1 MNKNSGLRKVRLGG
15 LIQKEISTLLQDGL
29 KNPNVGLASISHVE
43 VSSDFSY
50 ATVKVSV
57 IGSRQEQMKSLNALQ
72 QSAGF
77 IRSHLA
83 KLITI
88 HRMPEIR
95 FIFDEGQQNAARI
108 DEILHNL
115 KEKGEL

>member
-1 MNKNSGLRKVRLGG
+1 MSIRTDRLGAEM
-15 LIQKEISTLLQDGL
+15 QKEISTLLHNGL
-29 KNPNVGLASISHVE
+29 KNPNVGLASISRVD
-43 VSSDFSY
+43 VSTDLSY
-50 ATVKVSV
+50 ATVRVSV
-57 IGSRQEQMKSLNALQ
+57 LGSKQEQMKSLNALQ

-83 KLITI
+83 KLIKL
-88 HRMPEIR
+88 RKFPELH
-95 FIFDEGQQNAARI
+95 FVFDENLQHAARI

>member
-1 MNKNSGLRKVRLGG
+1 MSIRTDRLGAEM
-15 LIQKEISTLLQDGL
+15 QKEISILLHNGL
-29 KNPNVGLASISHVE
+29 KNPNVGLASISRVD
-43 VSSDFSY
+43 VSSDLSY
-50 ATVKVSV
+50 ATVRVSV
-57 IGSRQEQMKSLNALQ
+57 LGSKQEQMKSLNALQ

-83 KLITI
+83 KLIKL
-88 HRMPEIR
+88 RKFPELH
-95 FIFDEGQQNAARI
+95 FVFDENLQHAARI

>member
-1 MNKNSGLRKVRLGG
+1 MSIRTDRLGAEM
-15 LIQKEISTLLQDGL
+15 QKEISSLLHNGL
-29 KNPNVGLASISHVE
+29 KNPNVGLASISRVD
-43 VSSDFSY
+43 VSTDLSY
-50 ATVKVSV
+50 ATVRVSV
-57 IGSRQEQMKSLNALQ
+57 LGSKQEQMKSLSALQ

-83 KLITI
+83 KLIKL
-88 HRMPEIR
+88 RKFPELH
-95 FIFDEGQQNAARI
+95 FVFDENLQHAARI

>member
-1 MNKNSGLRKVRLGG
+1 MSVRTDRLGAVMQREISALLHNGLR
-15 LIQKEISTLLQDGL
+15 
-29 KNPNVGLASISHVE
+29 NPNIGFASISRVDVTPDLSHAKVH
-43 VSSDFSY
+43 
-50 ATVKVSV
+50 VSV
-57 IGSRQEQMKSLNALQ
+57 LGTRQEQMKSLNALQ

-83 KLITI
+83 KLIKL
-88 HRMPEIR
+88 RKFPELH
-95 FIFDEGQQNAARI
+95 FIFDENLQHAARI

>member
-1 MNKNSGLRKVRLGG
+1 MSIRTDRLGAEM
-15 LIQKEISTLLQDGL
+15 QKEISTLLHNGL
-29 KNPNVGLASISHVE
+29 KNPNVGLASISRVD
-43 VSSDFSY
+43 VSSDLSY
-50 ATVKVSV
+50 ATVRVSV
-57 IGSRQEQMKSLNALQ
+57 LGSKQEQMKSLNALQ

-83 KLITI
+83 KLIKL
-88 HRMPEIR
+88 RKFPELH
-95 FIFDEGQQNAARI
+95 FVFDENLQHAARI

>member
-1 MNKNSGLRKVRLGG
+1 MSIRTDRLGAEM
-15 LIQKEISTLLQDGL
+15 QKEISSLLHNGL
-29 KNPNVGLASISHVE
+29 KNPNVGLASISRVD
-43 VSSDFSY
+43 VSSDLSY
-50 ATVKVSV
+50 ATVRVSV
-57 IGSRQEQMKSLNALQ
+57 LGSKQEQMKSLNALQ

-83 KLITI
+83 KLIKL
-88 HRMPEIR
+88 RKFPELH
-95 FIFDEGQQNAARI
+95 FVFDENLQHAARI

>member
-1 MNKNSGLRKVRLGG
+1 MSIRTDRLGAE
-15 LIQKEISTLLQDGL
+15 IQKEISTLLHNGL
-29 KNPNVGLASISHVE
+29 KNPNVGLASISRVD
-43 VSSDFSY
+43 VSSDLSY
-50 ATVKVSV
+50 ATVRVSV
-57 IGSRQEQMKSLNALQ
+57 LGSKQEQMKSLNALQ

-83 KLITI
+83 KLIKL
-88 HRMPEIR
+88 RKFPELH
-95 FIFDEGQQNAARI
+95 FVFDENLQHAARI

>member
-1 MNKNSGLRKVRLGG
+1 MKSKRTVRLGS
-15 LIQKEISTLLQDGL
+15 LIQKEISLLLHNGL
-29 KNPNVGLASISHVE
+29 KNPNVGLASISSVD
-43 VSSDFSY
+43 VTADLSY

-57 IGSRQEQMKSLNALQ
+57 IGTKQEQMKSLNALQ

-77 IRSHLA
+77 IRSQLA

-88 HRMPEIR
+88 HKFPELR
-95 FIFDEGQQNAARI
+95 FEIDAGQQHAARI
-108 DEILHNL
+108 DEILHGL

>member
-1 MNKNSGLRKVRLGG
+1 MSIRTDRLGAEM
-15 LIQKEISTLLQDGL
+15 QKEISTLLHNGL
-29 KNPNVGLASISHVE
+29 KNPNVGLASISRVD
-43 VSSDFSY
+43 VSADLSY
-50 ATVKVSV
+50 ATVRVSV
-57 IGSRQEQMKSLNALQ
+57 LGSKQEQMKSLNALQ

-83 KLITI
+83 KQIKL
-88 HRMPEIR
+88 RKFPELN
-95 FIFDEGQQNAARI
+95 FVFDENLQHAARI

>member
-1 MNKNSGLRKVRLGG
+1 MSIRTERLGAEM
-15 LIQKEISTLLQDGL
+15 QKEISTLLHNGL
-29 KNPNVGLASISHVE
+29 KNPNVGLASISRVD
-43 VSSDFSY
+43 VSSDLSY
-50 ATVKVSV
+50 ATVRVSV
-57 IGSRQEQMKSLNALQ
+57 LGSKQEQMKSLNALQ

-83 KLITI
+83 KLIKL
-88 HRMPEIR
+88 RKFPELH
-95 FIFDEGQQNAARI
+95 FVFDENLQHAARI